1 MTSPATTKSP
11 AEMEDEL
18 LAKASCE
25 DPLAMDDRLR
35 KLKRADILP
44 LPRLQRLRWMY
55 LMQVRHLELTRVT
68 NDLLELLQPDID
80 VTIISLIGMTS
91 AGKTTLANGLRTT
104 LRESVFGC
112 VPRCEKPVLFVK
124 APANGD
130 KSFSW
135 RALYGRIFA
144 DGDEPLPFEKRH
156 VTVDKGRMTIK
167 PNKRAGLSELREAI
181 EGMLKNRNVRVLII
195 DEAVH
200 LLRFGDYATVMD
212 TLKSLA
218 DSYST
223 KILLIGVYNLA
234 QLMQN
239 YGQVAKRSEIIH
251 YRRYHIDNPDDKEE
265 FLRVLR
271 VMQGLWPCLEVPD
284 FEIVGDLM
292 MRANLGSVGLLK
304 GAMMRLASLQMQAKG
319 EKFSSSFLKK
329 SVKSKKALKVIEN
342 ETLTGEEDLI
352 GACYGESLFEDA
364 AQVAKLNELVA
375 SVKVVA

>member
-1 MTSPATTKSP
+1 
-11 AEMEDEL
+11 MEDEL
-18 LAKASCE
+18 VAKASSE
-25 DPLAMDDRLR
+25 DSLTMDERLR
-35 KLKRADILP
+35 QLKRTDILS

-55 LMQVRHLELTRVT
+55 LMQVRHRELARVT
-68 NDLLELLQPDID
+68 SDLLELIQPDID
-80 VTIISLIGMTS
+80 VTIISLIGMTG

-104 LRESVFGC
+104 LSTSVFGL

-135 RALYGRIFA
+135 KALYGRIFA

-156 VTVDKGRMTIK
+156 IAIDKGRMIIK
-167 PNKRAGLSELREAI
+167 PNAKAGLSELRDAI

-234 QLMQN
+234 KLMQN
-239 YGQVAKRSEIIH
+239 YGQVVKRGEIIH
-251 YRRYHIDNPDDKEE
+251 YRRYHFDIPEDKQE
-265 FLRVLR
+265 FLRVLG

-284 FEIVGDLM
+284 FEIVGELL

-304 GAMMRLASLQMQAKG
+304 GAMMRLASLQMRSKG

-329 SVKSKKALKVIEN
+329 AVKAKKALQIIEN
-342 ETLTGEEDLI
+342 ETLAGEEDLV
-352 GACYGESLFEDA
+352 GACYGESLFEDQ
-364 AQVAKLNELVA
+364 AQSAKLKDLAA
-375 SVKVVA
+375 SVKVVR